1 MQHLQWNITSICLL
15 RWCSNLTERKLPWKC
30 IKGAELYANKAW
42 KIKSCISLHLQ
53 EDQQCKSFTTEAV
66 SLNSCDLFLTALVY
80 MQEQQN
86 YFYKTWH
93 IRIEIVLNGCSR
105 SFKDT
110 HREKAPSNKTPA
122 LWKSMN
128 MDIWVVGTS
137 NQSLIAGSYTKT
149 KSLKKKNRYWQNC
162 VPRDRSIFRGLFCMG
177 MFVGMLVCQS

>member
-1 MQHLQWNITSICLL
+1 M
-15 RWCSNLTERKLPWKC
+15 
-30 IKGAELYANKAW
+30 
-42 KIKSCISLHLQ
+42 HLQ

-93 IRIEIVLNGCSR
+93 IRIEIVLNGWSR

-149 KSLKKKNRYWQNC
+149 KSLKKKK
-162 VPRDRSIFRGLFCMG
+162 
-177 MFVGMLVCQS
+177 